1 MVRKNHRESLRLSLT
16 IHPKD
21 FGLEEYLTL
30 VQATRGIS
38 AFRVVIDSTN
48 NQAAKVNSGIL
59 AVAIIITPILAVRE
73 IQLTLVI
80 SKEGLT
86 VTEAEIASF

>member
-1 MVRKNHRESLRLSLT
+1 M
-16 IHPKD
+16 
-21 FGLEEYLTL
+21 
-30 VQATRGIS
+30 QATRGIS